1 MKSELTAQINFFSE
15 MAEHQI
21 SAREF
26 FGNVLLDAIERNFKF
41 EKTLIHFFDTEGN
54 FLSWVSSQDG
64 GHKKSSIYKKFIL
77 NDIIRYIIFQEA
89 LKDKLTYFDVI
100 PRLYKST
107 DLINYYNYDE
117 SNYVQFIE
125 ENFNAHYSVTMPF
138 GINAYIQVTF
148 FKSLDEGDFT
158 EEELERL
165 KKIYVYIA
173 NSYKSFKKYEQ
184 AKIVANIQNE
194 IIASGEKAYLI
205 TDDFMHILSYNSV
218 AQNYLK
224 DIFGNTVLEQIN
236 SETPAYWLPFL
247 LGEEKGNIAQ
257 EVRTRIIHNCIF
269 KIYTY
274 DQTYSNGIID
284 RYHWITISQK
294 NTSSDDEN
302 IKSGNS
308 LTQSEEKIVELLYRG
323 LTYKEISEELT
334 ISYHTVKK
342 HVQNIYSK
350 CGVNSRFKLYKW
362 VEKK

>member
-26 FGNVLLDAIERNFKF
+26 FGNVLLDAIERNFNLK
-41 EKTLIHFFDTEGN
+41 KSLIHFFDVEGN
-54 FLSWVSSQDG
+54 FLSWVSNYNDI
-64 GHKKSSIYKKFIL
+64 HKEANKYKKFIS

-89 LKDKLTYFDVI
+89 IKEKLTYFDVI

-107 DLINYYNYDE
+107 DLINYYNYDD

-148 FKSLDEGDFT
+148 FKSFDEGDFT
-158 EEELERL
+158 EQELEKL

-173 NSYKSFKKYEQ
+173 NSYKNFKKYEQ

-205 TDDFMHILSYNSV
+205 TDDFMHILSYNNI
-218 AQNYLK
+218 AQKYLK
-224 DIFGNTVLEQIN
+224 DIFGNTVLEHIN
-236 SETPAYWLPFL
+236 SDTPAYWLPFL
-247 LGEEKGNIAQ
+247 LGEEKGSIEK
-257 EVRTRIIHNCIF
+257 EVRTRIIHNCVF
-269 KIYTY
+269 KISTY

-284 RYHWITISQK
+284 RYHWITISPK
-294 NTSSDDEN
+294 EIVSDNEN
-302 IKSGNS
+302 IKHGNS
-308 LTQSEEKIVELLYRG
+308 LTQSEEKIVELLYKG

-342 HVQNIYSK
+342 HVQNIYTK
-350 CGVNSRFKLYKW
+350 CGVNSRFKLCKW
-362 VEKK
+362 VENK